1 MKGIVDSAEF
11 MGISAGFYENPAY
24 TKFNSV
30 NFRDNPENQ
39 KNILIILK
47 LTVQMTCPH
56 SDKCK
61 KNPQSVTKG

>member
-30 NFRDNPENQ
+30 NFRDNPE
-39 KNILIILK
+39 
-47 LTVQMTCPH
+47 
-56 SDKCK
+56 SK
-61 KNPQSVTKG
+61 KTF